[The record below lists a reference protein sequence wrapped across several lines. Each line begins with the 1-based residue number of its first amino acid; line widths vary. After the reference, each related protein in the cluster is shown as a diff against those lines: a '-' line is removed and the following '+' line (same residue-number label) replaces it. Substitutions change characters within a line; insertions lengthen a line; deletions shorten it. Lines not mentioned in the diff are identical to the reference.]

1 MWSKNPV
8 TGQLE
13 TTFQGVLES
22 IGTETQENS
31 NKTKFRIGSVKLPT
45 GAVRSCRVY
54 EKNFSHGMTIGT
66 AYRCKATK
74 YPDADGVIQIDIV
87 MSHLTQA
94 ARATEDDFAFAGTEV
109 ATDATKAAK
118 AETV

>member
-13 TTFQGVLES
+13 TNFLGTLES
-22 IGTETQENS
+22 IGETPQENS
-31 NKTKFRIGSVKLPT
+31 NKTLFRLGSVKLPT
-45 GAVRSCRVY
+45 GAVRSCRIY
-54 EKNFSHGMTIGT
+54 EKNFAHGMTIGT
-66 AYRCKATK
+66 TYRCKATK
-74 YPDADGVIQIDIV
+74 YADANGELQIDIT

-94 ARATEDDFAFAGTEV
+94 ARATEDDFAFVGNEV
-109 ATDATKAAK
+109 AVDATKAAK